1 MRLHQI
7 IALDKRAVD
16 YRKERM
22 QKIRNKKKVQKFL
35 IASGIPFCLNSVW
48 IKDLPMLYYS
58 ILDDESI

>member
-22 QKIRNKKKVQKFL
+22 QKIRNKKK
-35 IASGIPFCLNSVW
+35 STE
-48 IKDLPMLYYS
+48 
-58 ILDDESI
+58 ILDCIRNPILFEFGMDKRSSYVILFNS